1 MAKTAA
7 AKTATKPAIKPQDTV
22 EFFDVEQLGDDW
34 WDLRRGLPTASNFAS
49 VMAEGDGKMR
59 DDYMRKLAGE
69 IITGDVNEKFRNEAM
84 DRGRAMEQGIREHY
98 ERMYL
103 VDVEPVGFVKRTCR
117 VALGD
122 DFVVGCSPDA
132 KIVGKQRGLEIKS
145 MRADLLI
152 ALKKRGAAGFPAEH
166 RAQCQGTMFVC
177 DWYEVDLYVAWVGRL
192 DTMSAKFT
200 VVRDEVYIRRLRDE
214 LERFSYELHA
224 LVKEMRKSR

>member
-1 MAKTAA
+1 MAKAA
-7 AKTATKPAIKPQDTV
+7 AKAKPVPKQDVV
-22 EFFDVEQLGDDW
+22 EFFDVEQGSEEW
-34 WDLRRGLPTASNFAS
+34 FELRLGLPTTSNFAS

-69 IITGDVNEKFRNEAM
+69 IITGDVNEKFRSEAM
-84 DRGRAMEQGIREHY
+84 DRGRAMEQSIREHY
-98 ERMYL
+98 ERMHL
-103 VDVEPVGFVKRTCR
+103 VDVEPVGFVRRTCR

-132 KIVGKQRGLEIKS
+132 KIAGKQRGLEIKS

-200 VVRDEVYIRRLRDE
+200 VERDEAYIKRLRDE
-214 LERFSYELHA
+214 LERFSYELQA
-224 LVKEMRKSR
+224 LVKDMRKLR